1 VFAGRMKTKSVTA
14 VGTQNTVLWPK
25 TMTPFGYIGL
35 LPFFSAPSLKK
46 WNLSATL
53 GWQKRR
59 KQPNKQSIK
68 QIFIYLF
75 IHNFSKIYVSFQIL
89 QIYTKPLY
97 GMVFGSNLQPPY
109 GTSNRCVI
117 WQLGSVFSKNRNFF
131 NELRWR

>member
-1 VFAGRMKTKSVTA
+1 MEFI
-14 VGTQNTVLWPK
+14 
-25 TMTPFGYIGL
+25 GYIGL
-35 LPFFSAPSLKK
+35 AEKK
-46 WNLSATL
+46 EAAQQTKHKTDIYL
-53 GWQKRR
+53 
-59 KQPNKQSIK
+59 
-68 QIFIYLF
+68 FIYLF